1 LSISDVARLLLE
13 AGAKDRLYDLVEIRD
28 LLEQPTEALLRMRR
42 KWEDDQEFS
51 RAERS
56 VLARYVEKGCE
67 QHGFSSDSELPS
79 RESFAQVLES
89 VPRDMVVTDWRQP
102 GVGQPLP

>member
-1 LSISDVARLLLE
+1 MLERLDRARRPFSLPGCEILSISDGRLLLE
-13 AGAKDRLYDLVEIRD
+13 AGAKNRLYDLVEICD

-51 RAERS
+51 RAEWS

-67 QHGFSSDSELPS
+67 
-79 RESFAQVLES
+79 
-89 VPRDMVVTDWRQP
+89 
-102 GVGQPLP
+102 